1 MDGEDSVGS
10 FRLEVSQRAFLQ
22 AMLARGC
29 VPEEEARAIHSKL
42 AEASDSAAS
51 FDAFWGDI
59 HERLEFVGMAMR
71 RFRFPGDK
79 RVYLGVANTRADEM
93 SKMSNRLDQKQ
104 MVLFRAVLEAVA
116 CSPGGAGL
124 DEAAALIAAG
134 AALSER
140 AEAEVVALT
149 QGLDAG
155 GDGGV
160 SQSQGPGQSQAAH
173 KAVKGMTLAEKEA
186 TLRSLVA
193 DQWLWKGA
201 EGRYA
206 VGPRAFLELREFLL
220 DLDLPDAVRAQW
232 ERSL

>member
-1 MDGEDSVGS
+1 MDGDEDGIV
-10 FRLEVSQRAFLQ
+10 RLGTPQKAFLQ

-29 VPEEEARAIHSKL
+29 VPEEEARTLHAKL
-42 AEASDSAAS
+42 VGDEGVPAAA
-51 FDAFWGDI
+51 FDAFWGEV
-59 HERLEFVGMAMR
+59 HEALAFVGMAMR

-116 CSPGGAGL
+116 CDPGGEGL

-134 AALSER
+134 NALSER
-140 AEAEVVALT
+140 ADAEVALT
-149 QGLDAG
+149 QGG
-155 GDGGV
+155 GSPGV

-173 KAVKGMTLAEKEA
+173 KAVKSLTMADKLA
-186 TLRSLVA
+186 TLRTLVA
-193 DQWLWKGA
+193 DQWLWNDV

-206 VGPRAFLELREFLL
+206 VGPRTFLELGEFLL
-220 DLDLPDAVRAQW
+220 ELDLPDHVRAHW
-232 ERSL
+232 ERSI